1 MKNLIA
7 RAALKDLPRL
17 AELLGYL
24 FEQESDFKPVL
35 RKQKAGLKAI
45 LRNPKIGC
53 LWVAKRDGHVVGMVS
68 LLYTVSTAEGG
79 RVAWLEDLVVD
90 PSYRAQGIGKSLLRF
105 VIAYG
110 RKNGLKR
117 ITLLTDMDNQKAKAL
132 YKRHGFI
139 SSGMTPLRLSL

>member
-1 MKNLIA
+1 MKGRIV
-7 RAALKDLPRL
+7 RAGLGDLPRL
-17 AELLGYL
+17 VELLGYL
-24 FEQESDFKPVL
+24 FEQESDFKPDR

-53 LWVAKRDGHVVGMVS
+53 LWVAKRSGRVVGMVS

-90 PSYRAQGIGKSLLRF
+90 PSYRGRGIGKSLLRF

-110 RKNGLKR
+110 RKKGLKR
-117 ITLLTDMDNQKAKAL
+117 ITLLTDMDNRKAKAL
-132 YKRHGFI
+132 YKSHGFK

>member
-1 MKNLIA
+1 MKNFIA
-7 RAALKDLPRL
+7 RAALRDLPRL

-24 FEQESDFKPVL
+24 FEQESDFKPIL

-45 LRNPKIGC
+45 LRDPKIGC

-68 LLYTVSTAEGG
+68 LLYTISTAEGG

-90 PSYRAQGIGKSLLRF
+90 PSYRGQGIGKSLLRF

-110 RKNGLKR
+110 RKKGLKR
-117 ITLLTDMDNQKAKAL
+117 ITLLTDMDNQKAKVL
-132 YKRHGFI
+132 YKSHGFI
-139 SSGMTPLRLSL
+139 SSKMTPFRLSL